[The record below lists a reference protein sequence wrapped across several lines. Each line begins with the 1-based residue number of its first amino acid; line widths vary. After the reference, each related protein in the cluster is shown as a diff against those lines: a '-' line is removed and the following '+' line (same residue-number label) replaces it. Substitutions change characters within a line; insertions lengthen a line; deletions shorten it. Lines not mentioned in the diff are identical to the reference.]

1 MAEAGNKGAKPAA
14 PPADG
19 GEGEEAPPKKSRL
32 KTILILTI
40 LVMVLAGAG
49 VAAGVMFLGL
59 KLPFMN
65 PPAQPAEG
73 EAGAAA
79 PAPAPAPEKAQPP
92 KPAAAKPTFV
102 AVPPIVVN
110 LTDGG
115 GRRFIRLSVSVEV
128 SSVEGETAV
137 KENVPKIIDAFQM
150 YLRSQSLESFN
161 SVASL
166 MQVRRDLLGRLNRID
181 PRIEAKAVL
190 FQDLIIQ

>member
-1 MAEAGNKGAKPAA
+1 MAEAGKKEAKPAA

-32 KTILILTI
+32 KTMLILTI

-49 VAAGVMFLGL
+49 VAVGVMFLGL

-65 PPAQPAEG
+65 PPRPPDEG
-73 EAGAAA
+73 EVAAAA
-79 PAPAPAPEKAQPP
+79 PAPTPEKAQPP
-92 KPAAAKPTFV
+92 KLAAVKPTFV

-128 SSVEGETAV
+128 SSAEGETAV